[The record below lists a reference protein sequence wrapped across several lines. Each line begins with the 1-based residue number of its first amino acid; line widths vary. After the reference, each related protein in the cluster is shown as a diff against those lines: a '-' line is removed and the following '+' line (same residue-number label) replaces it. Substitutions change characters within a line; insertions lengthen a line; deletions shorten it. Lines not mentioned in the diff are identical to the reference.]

1 MAYQV
6 KSPIPVSAGGTG
18 VVSTTINAVLC
29 SGTSSA
35 GAIQPIASVGTAG
48 QFLIST
54 GSASLP
60 TMQSINSNIRY
71 INVQSFTGHGTY
83 TYTPT
88 PGMVYC
94 TVELIGGGGGAGGCK
109 VTAVATAGGGAGG
122 YCRKTYSAA
131 SIGASQTVVI
141 GQGGAGGTG
150 TAPSNGSTGTAS
162 TFSGL
167 TANPG
172 AFSNSHGTGGSYVG
186 GVGGTATGGDIN
198 IAGGSGYSNISYA
211 PAPRSGS
218 GAGGNSFYGAGGYSV
233 LGIGQSGRN
242 GVGYGSGG
250 SGAISGGS
258 AETGGGGQDG
268 ICLITEF
275 MK

>member
-18 VVSTTINAVLC
+18 VTSTPINAVLC

-35 GAIQPIASVGTAG
+35 GAIQSIASLGTAG
-48 QFLIST
+48 QFLVST
-54 GSASLP
+54 GSGSLP

-71 INVQSFTGHGTY
+71 INVQSFTGNGTY

-94 TVELIGGGGGAGGCK
+94 TVELIGAGGGAGGCK
-109 VTAVATAGGGAGG
+109 LTGVATAGGGAGG

-141 GQGGAGGTG
+141 GKGGSGGTG
-150 TAPSNGSTGTAS
+150 AAPSDGTDGTAS

-172 AFSNSHGTGGSYVG
+172 LHSKQHGSGGSYVG

-198 IAGGSGYSNISYA
+198 IAGGSGYSNISYTA
-211 PAPRSGS
+211 APRAAS
-218 GAGGNSFYGAGGYSV
+218 GAGGNSFYGAGGYGV
-233 LGIGQSGRN
+233 VGNGQSGQS

-250 SGAISGGS
+250 GGALSGGS
-258 AETGGGGQDG
+258 AQTGGSGTDG